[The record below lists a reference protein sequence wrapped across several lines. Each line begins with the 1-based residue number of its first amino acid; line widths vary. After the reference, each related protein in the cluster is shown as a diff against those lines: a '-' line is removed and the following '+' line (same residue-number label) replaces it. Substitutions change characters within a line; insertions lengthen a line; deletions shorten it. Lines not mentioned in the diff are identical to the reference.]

1 MDPSLVFKSPLFGEK
16 SFFGIF
22 MYKIGIFLLV
32 VKTNFRL
39 LIKIKLQTKF
49 SYPLVHKNVY

>member
-1 MDPSLVFKSPLFGEK
+1 MDPFLVFKSLLFGKK

-22 MYKIGIFLLV
+22 MYKMGIFSPV

-49 SYPLVHKNVY
+49 SYPLVHRNVY